1 MEEVI
6 KRRKRFKKPKTSTIV
21 TYVVLSLYTLI
32 LFAPFVIIIFTSFM
46 SDTEIVSNGFHL
58 FPKEFTIEGYE
69 MIFGVGAE
77 YEDIPNLFLG
87 FFNTLWQTLI
97 PLIVGLLVS
106 ALVAFIYSKF
116 KFPGRKALFLITVLT
131 MTFPLGAF
139 GFVGYLFYMNIG
151 WVGGIKG
158 VLPIIIPGMFG
169 SATVIFFLRT
179 YFDSALSNDVL
190 ESAKIDGASTARIFF
205 TMVLPLAKPAI
216 IAQFLLGFV
225 GGYNSY
231 GAALMYLYNDKEL
244 WNLQLTLSEMVS
256 FVSQE
261 GGGYNNAQCAVAI
274 MGMIPL
280 LVLYVFV
287 QKYFIEGIN
296 IGGGK
301 E

>member
-32 LFAPFVIIIFTSFM
+32 LFAPFVVIIFTSLM

-69 MIFGVGAE
+69 MIFGVGTE

-97 PLIVGLLVS
+97 PLVVGLLVS

-169 SATVIFFLRT
+169 SASVIFFLRT

-231 GAALMYLYNDKEL
+231 GAALMYLYNDKAL

-280 LVLYVFV
+280 IVLYVFV

>member
-6 KRRKRFKKPKTSTIV
+6 KRRKRFKKVKPATVI
-21 TYVVLSLYTLI
+21 TYVVLSMYLLLLFVPFLVI
-32 LFAPFVIIIFTSFM
+32 LFTSFM
-46 SDTEIVSNGFHL
+46 SDAEIVGNGFHL
-58 FPKEFTIEGYE
+58 FPKKFSIEGYE
-69 MIFGVGAE
+69 LIFGVGTDF
-77 YEDIPNLFLG
+77 EDVPNLFLG

-97 PLIVGLLVS
+97 PLVGGLFVS

-116 KFPGRKALFLITVLT
+116 KFPGRKALFMISVLT

-139 GFVGYLFYMNIG
+139 GFVSFLFYQNIG
-151 WVGGIKG
+151 WVGGARGI
-158 VLPIIIPGMFG
+158 LPIIIPGLFG

-190 ESAKIDGASTARIFF
+190 ESAKIDGAGTFRIFF

-231 GAALMYLYNDKEL
+231 GAALMYLYKNESL

-274 MGMIPL
+274 MGLLPL
-280 LVLYVFV
+280 LVLYIFV

>member
-6 KRRKRFKKPKTSTIV
+6 KRRKRFKKVKPATVI
-21 TYVVLSLYTLI
+21 TYVVLSMYLLLLFVPFLVI
-32 LFAPFVIIIFTSFM
+32 LFTSFM
-46 SDTEIVSNGFHL
+46 SDAEIVGNGFHL
-58 FPKEFTIEGYE
+58 FPKKFSIEGYE
-69 MIFGVGAE
+69 LIFGVGTDF
-77 YEDIPNLFLG
+77 EDVPNLFLG

-97 PLIVGLLVS
+97 PLVGGLFVS

-116 KFPGRKALFLITVLT
+116 KFPGRKALFMITVLT

-139 GFVGYLFYMNIG
+139 GFVSFLFYQNIG
-151 WVGGIKG
+151 WVGGARGI
-158 VLPIIIPGMFG
+158 LPIIIPGLFG

-190 ESAKIDGASTARIFF
+190 ESAKIDGAGTFRIFF

-231 GAALMYLYNDKEL
+231 GAALMYLYKNESL

-274 MGMIPL
+274 MGLLPL
-280 LVLYVFV
+280 LVLYIFV

>member
-21 TYVVLSLYTLI
+21 TYIVLSLYTLI
-32 LFAPFVIIIFTSFM
+32 LFAPFVIIVFTSFM

-58 FPKEFTIEGYE
+58 FPKEFTLEGYE

-87 FFNTLWQTLI
+87 FLNTLWQTLI
-97 PLIVGLLVS
+97 PLIIGLLVS

-151 WVGGIKG
+151 WVGGFMG

-169 SATVIFFLRT
+169 SASVIFFLRT
-179 YFDSALSNDVL
+179 YFDSALSNDIL
-190 ESAKIDGASTARIFF
+190 ESAKIDGASTARIFC

-231 GAALMYLYNDKEL
+231 GAALMYLYNDKAL

-280 LVLYVFV
+280 LVLYIFV

>member
-6 KRRKRFKKPKTSTIV
+6 KRRKRFKKVKSATVI
-21 TYVVLSLYTLI
+21 TYVVLSLYLLFLFVPFLVI
-32 LFAPFVIIIFTSFM
+32 LFTSFM
-46 SDTEIVSNGFHL
+46 SDAEIVDNGFHL
-58 FPKEFTIEGYE
+58 FPKMFSIEGYE
-69 MIFGVGAE
+69 LIFGVGTDF
-77 YEDIPNLFLG
+77 EDVPNLFLG

-97 PLIVGLLVS
+97 PLVGGLFVS

-116 KFPGRKALFLITVLT
+116 KFPGRKALFMITVLT

-139 GFVGYLFYMNIG
+139 GFVSFLFYQNIG
-151 WVGGIKG
+151 WVGGARGI
-158 VLPIIIPGMFG
+158 LPIIIPGLFG

-190 ESAKIDGASTARIFF
+190 ESAKIDGAGTFRIFF

-231 GAALMYLYNDKEL
+231 GAALMYLYKNESL

-274 MGMIPL
+274 MGLLPL
-280 LVLYVFV
+280 LVLYIFV

>member
-6 KRRKRFKKPKTSTIV
+6 KRRKRFKKVKPATVI
-21 TYVVLSLYTLI
+21 TYVVLSMYLLLLFVPFLVI
-32 LFAPFVIIIFTSFM
+32 LFTSFM
-46 SDTEIVSNGFHL
+46 SDAEIVGNGFHL
-58 FPKEFTIEGYE
+58 FPKKFSIEGYE
-69 MIFGVGAE
+69 LIFGVGTDF
-77 YEDIPNLFLG
+77 EDVPNLFLG

-97 PLIVGLLVS
+97 PLVGGLFVS

-116 KFPGRKALFLITVLT
+116 KFPGRKALFMITVLT

-139 GFVGYLFYMNIG
+139 GFVSFLFYQNIG
-151 WVGGIKG
+151 WVGGARGI
-158 VLPIIIPGMFG
+158 LPIIIPGLFG

-190 ESAKIDGASTARIFF
+190 ESAKIDGAGTFRIFF

-231 GAALMYLYNDKEL
+231 GAALMYLYKSESL

-274 MGMIPL
+274 MGLLPL
-280 LVLYVFV
+280 LVLYIFV

>member
-21 TYVVLSLYTLI
+21 TYIVLSLYTLI
-32 LFAPFVIIIFTSFM
+32 LFAPFVVIIFTSFM
-46 SDTEIVSNGFHL
+46 ADSEIISNKFHL
-58 FPKEFTIEGYE
+58 FPKEFTLEGYE
-69 MIFGVGAE
+69 MIFGVGTE
-77 YEDIPNLFLG
+77 YEDIPNLFLS

-97 PLIVGLLVS
+97 PLIIGLLIS

-190 ESAKIDGASTARIFF
+190 ESAKIDGAGTARIFF

-274 MGMIPL
+274 MGMLPL
-280 LVLYVFV
+280 LVLYIFV

>member
-6 KRRKRFKKPKTSTIV
+6 KRRKRFKKPRTSTIV

-32 LFAPFVIIIFTSFM
+32 LFAPFVIIIFTSLM

-97 PLIVGLLVS
+97 PLVVGLLVS

-231 GAALMYLYNDKEL
+231 GAALMYLYNDKAL

-261 GGGYNNAQCAVAI
+261 GGGFNNAQCAVAI

-280 LVLYVFV
+280 IVLYVFV